1 MKMTTSRKTA
11 DKTKVELVRLDNVS
25 MDEDDEIL
33 PDFEA
38 EVDDGRRVWVT
49 AVLERTAVIEPAP
62 GEPKVLVNRRRLFV
76 NPRHLRVRHLAS
88 KEAARRGREAARQ
101 LSKRADFSVVNT
113 AEAVGLHHA
122 VPNAPNKRNEHDS
135 FEVPNGKGRADDN
148 QENRRKD
155 EAPFEALE

>member
-1 MKMTTSRKTA
+1 MASNRGGRAQSPQTSKSA
-11 DKTKVELVRLDNVS
+11 ENVKDDLVRLDSVS

-76 NPRHLRVRHLAS
+76 NPHHLRVRHLAS

-101 LSKRADFSVVNT
+101 LR
-113 AEAVGLHHA
+113 L
-122 VPNAPNKRNEHDS
+122 
-135 FEVPNGKGRADDN
+135 
-148 QENRRKD
+148 QEQQSS
-155 EAPFEALE
+155 AA

>member
-1 MKMTTSRKTA
+1 MGSNRKATEKTTST
-11 DKTKVELVRLDNVS
+11 ELVRLDNVS

-76 NPRHLRVRHLAS
+76 DPRHLRVRHLAS

-101 LSKRADFSVVNT
+101 LR
-113 AEAVGLHHA
+113 L
-122 VPNAPNKRNEHDS
+122 
-135 FEVPNGKGRADDN
+135 
-148 QENRRKD
+148 QEQHSS
-155 EAPFEALE
+155 AA

>member
-1 MKMTTSRKTA
+1 MASNRKTA
-11 DKTKVELVRLDNVS
+11 EKTRPEMVRLDNVS

-38 EVDDGRRVWVT
+38 QVDDGRRVWVT

-76 NPRHLRVRHLAS
+76 NPKHLRVRHLAA

-101 LSKRADFSVVNT
+101 LR
-113 AEAVGLHHA
+113 L
-122 VPNAPNKRNEHDS
+122 
-135 FEVPNGKGRADDN
+135 
-148 QENRRKD
+148 QEQQSS
-155 EAPFEALE
+155 AA

>member
-1 MKMTTSRKTA
+1 MATMRKG
-11 DKTKVELVRLDNVS
+11 VEKSKPERVRLDNVS

-76 NPRHLRVRHLAS
+76 NPSHLRVRHLAS

-101 LSKRADFSVVNT
+101 LR
-113 AEAVGLHHA
+113 L
-122 VPNAPNKRNEHDS
+122 
-135 FEVPNGKGRADDN
+135 
-148 QENRRKD
+148 QEQQSS
-155 EAPFEALE
+155 AA

>member
-1 MKMTTSRKTA
+1 MGMATNRKA
-11 DKTKVELVRLDNVS
+11 AGSSKAELVRLDSVS
-25 MDEDDEIL
+25 IDEDDEIL

-88 KEAARRGREAARQ
+88 KETARRGREAARQ
-101 LSKRADFSVVNT
+101 LR
-113 AEAVGLHHA
+113 L
-122 VPNAPNKRNEHDS
+122 
-135 FEVPNGKGRADDN
+135 
-148 QENRRKD
+148 QEQQS
-155 EAPFEALE
+155 

>member
-1 MKMTTSRKTA
+1 MSMPNSRKSA
-11 DKTKVELVRLDNVS
+11 EKTKVELVRLDNVS

-76 NPRHLRVRHLAS
+76 DPRQLRVRHLAS
-88 KEAARRGREAARQ
+88 KEAAPGRPGGARPRPPPGEP
-101 LSKRADFSVVNT
+101 SASPRSAG
-113 AEAVGLHHA
+113 GL
-122 VPNAPNKRNEHDS
+122 
-135 FEVPNGKGRADDN
+135 
-148 QENRRKD
+148 
-155 EAPFEALE
+155 